1 MKYRNTKTGAVILT
15 HCKLTGG
22 NWQLLEPA
30 APAEIEDTAEDA
42 DTAETED
49 TSENAQPPKSD
60 RPQTGAKPAVPAAKK
75 PAAKS
80 AAGRKGK

>member
-22 NWQLLEPA
+22 SWQLLEPA
-30 APAEIEDTAEDA
+30 APAEA
-42 DTAETED
+42 ED

-60 RPQTGAKPAVPAAKK
+60 RPQTGAKPAAPAAKK

>member
-30 APAEIEDTAEDA
+30 APAEDA
-42 DTAETED
+42 DTAEAED
-49 TSENAQPPKSD
+49 TSENAQPPKAD
-60 RPQTGAKPAVPAAKK
+60 RPQTGAKPAAPAAKK
-75 PAAKS
+75 PAAKT

>member
-30 APAEIEDTAEDA
+30 APAEDTDTAEA
-42 DTAETED
+42 ED

>member
-30 APAEIEDTAEDA
+30 APAETEDA
-42 DTAETED
+42 
-49 TSENAQPPKSD
+49 SEKAQPPKAD
-60 RPQTGAKPAVPAAKK
+60 RPQTGANPTAPAAKK

>member
-1 MKYRNTKTGAVILT
+1 MKYRNTKTGDVILT

-22 NWQLLEPA
+22 NWQLLEPTT
-30 APAEIEDTAEDA
+30 PAEIEDTAEA
-42 DTAETED
+42 ED

-80 AAGRKGK
+80 AGRKGK